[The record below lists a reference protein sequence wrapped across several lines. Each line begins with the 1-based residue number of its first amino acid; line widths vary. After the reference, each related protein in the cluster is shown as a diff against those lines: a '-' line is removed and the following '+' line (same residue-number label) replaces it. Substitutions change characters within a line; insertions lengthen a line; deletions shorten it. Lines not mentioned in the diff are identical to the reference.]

1 MSSVAIITAR
11 GGSKRIP
18 GKNIKEFCGKPII
31 EYSIRAALDSGVF
44 DEVMVSTD
52 DDRIAE
58 VAQAAGAAVPFRRSQ
73 DTAGDYATTD
83 EVIAEVLNMYRDK
96 GRDFDTFCCLYPTA
110 PFITADR
117 LRQAMEL
124 LKEHESVTPVV
135 AFSYPPQRGF
145 IIENGRLVRKHPEF
159 AATRSQ
165 DLEKLYHDSGQFYA
179 CRTDAFF
186 REGTTDTE
194 DMVPVILTEDEVQD
208 IDTMEDFRMA
218 QIKYRRLQELKAQE
232 AASGALAF
240 DDDKLPTPYYR
251 IDEKLLDR
259 DVDMLKNALEG
270 SWNNYI
276 CSFSVKT
283 NSLPWLLTHL
293 KGKGFYAEV
302 VSDMECELAL
312 KLGYTTDH
320 IIYNGPIKDR
330 ATFEKVLLGGGIVNM
345 DSTYEPDWL
354 EELTGKHPDRIFR
367 VGLRVNY
374 DMVARL
380 PEEVLADEEGSRF
393 GYCYEN
399 GELGKVI
406 DRLKAMTGV
415 KIAGLHLHSSTKSR
429 SVNAYRALAEIAV
442 SAAGEFELDLEYVD
456 MGGGY
461 YGGVADKPDFRD
473 YVPAMAEV
481 LSKGFSPDKTKLVME
496 PGVSLVSSSFDFV
509 TSVID
514 VKKVR
519 EHTYIVTDGS
529 RVNLNP
535 QVTRRWYP
543 HRFEHKGQPASERP
557 EIATQ
562 MICGATCME
571 YDRLFEVTDEAALN
585 IGDRVI
591 YTNAG
596 GYTLCLNPLFI
607 HYFPAVYVKKSD
619 NTLFTARKPWT
630 NAEYM
635 MNNFVEEI

>member
-1 MSSVAIITAR
+1 MGSVAIITAR

-44 DEVMVSTD
+44 EEVMVSTD

-58 VAQAAGAAVPFRRSQ
+58 VARAAGAAVPFRRSD

-83 EVIAEVLNMYRDK
+83 EVIAEVLNKYREQ

-117 LRQAMEL
+117 LREAMEL

-135 AFSYPPQRGF
+135 SFSYPPQRGF
-145 IIENGRLVRKHPEF
+145 VIVDGRLVRKHPEF
-159 AATRSQ
+159 ATTRSQ

-218 QIKYRRLQELKAQE
+218 EIKYRRLMELKE
-232 AASGALAF
+232 ADRSADRKAF
-240 DDDKLPTPYYR
+240 DDKELATPYYR
-251 IDEKLLDR
+251 VDEALLDG
-259 DVDMLKNALEG
+259 DIDLLKGALDKN
-270 SWNNYI
+270 WNNYI

-283 NSLPWLLTHL
+283 NSLPWLLAHL
-293 KGKGFYAEV
+293 RDKGFYAEV
-302 VSDMECELAL
+302 VSDKECELAL
-312 KLGYTTDH
+312 SLGYSTDR

-345 DSTYEPDWL
+345 DSSYEPVWL
-354 EELTGKHPDRIFR
+354 SELAKADPSKSLK

-374 DMVARL
+374 DMVSRL

-399 GELGKVI
+399 GELGRVI
-406 DRLKAMTGV
+406 DTLKAIPNV

-429 SVNAYRALAEIAV
+429 SLNAYKALAEIAV
-442 SAAGEFELDLEYVD
+442 SAAGEFGLELEYVD

-461 YGGVADKPDFRD
+461 YGGVKGKPDFRD
-473 YVPAMAEV
+473 YVPAIADV
-481 LSKGFSPDKTKLVME
+481 LSKGFDMNKTKLVME

-543 HRFEHKGQPASERP
+543 HRFEYRGGASDRE
-557 EIATQ
+557 TVSSQ

-585 IGDRVI
+585 IGDRVV

-596 GYTLCLNPLFI
+596 GYTLCLTPLFI
-607 HYFPAVYVKKSD
+607 HYFPAVYVKKADGS
-619 NTLFTARKPWT
+619 LFTARKPWT
-630 NAEYM
+630 NNEYM
-635 MNNFVEEI
+635 MNSYTE

>member
-1 MSSVAIITAR
+1 MGSVAIITAR

-18 GKNIKEFCGKPII
+18 GKNIKEFCGRPII
-31 EYSIRAALDSGVF
+31 EYSIRAALDSGAF
-44 DEVMVSTD
+44 EEVMVSTD
-52 DDRIAE
+52 DDKIAE
-58 VAQAAGAAVPFRRSQ
+58 VARMAGAAVPFKRSE

-83 EVIAEVLNMYRDK
+83 EVIAEVLNKYSEQ
-96 GRDFDTFCCLYPTA
+96 GRNFDNFCCLYPTA
-110 PFITADR
+110 PFITPER
-117 LRQAMEL
+117 LREAMEL

-135 AFSYPPQRGF
+135 SFSYPPQRGF
-145 IIENGRLVRKHPEF
+145 IIKNGRLVRKHPEF
-159 AATRSQ
+159 ATTRSQ

-218 QIKYRRLQELKAQE
+218 EIKFRRLQELRAGE
-232 AASGALAF
+232 AASDRHIF
-240 DDDKLPTPYYR
+240 DDKELATPYYR
-251 IDEKLLDR
+251 VDEDLLDA
-259 DVDMLKNALEG
+259 DVDMLRAALEG
-270 SWNNYI
+270 NWNNYI

-283 NSLPWLLTHL
+283 NSLPWLLVHL
-293 KGKGFYAEV
+293 RDKGFYAEV
-302 VSDMECELAL
+302 VSDKECELAL
-312 KLGYTTDH
+312 SLGYKTDK
-320 IIYNGPIKDR
+320 IIYNGPIKDKD
-330 ATFEKVLLGGGIVNM
+330 TFVKVLLGGGIVNM
-345 DSTYEPDWL
+345 DSSYEPVWL
-354 EELTGKHPDRIFR
+354 KELAESHADRTFK

-374 DMVARL
+374 DMVSRL

-399 GELGKVI
+399 GVLGRVI
-406 DRLKAMTGV
+406 GELKAISNV
-415 KIAGLHLHSSTKSR
+415 KIAGLHLHSSTRSR
-429 SVNAYRALAEIAV
+429 SVNAYRTLAEIAV
-442 SAAGEFELDLEYVD
+442 SAAKEFELDLEYVD

-461 YGGVADKPDFRD
+461 YGGVKDKPDFRD
-473 YVPAMAEV
+473 YVPAIAQV
-481 LSKGFSPDKTKLVME
+481 LSKGFSSDKTKLVME

-514 VKKVR
+514 VKKIR

-543 HRFEHKGQPASERP
+543 HRFEYCGQEDSREKL
-557 EIATQ
+557 TSQ

-571 YDRLFEVTDEAALN
+571 YDRLFEATDEVALN
-585 IGDRVI
+585 IGDRVV

-607 HYFPAVYVKKSD
+607 HYFPAVYVRKKD
-619 NTLFTARKPWT
+619 GTLFTARKPWT
-630 NAEYM
+630 NSEYM
-635 MNNFVEEI
+635 MNNFTE